1 MRRIMLAL
9 LVSTVT
15 AVATLAPPVTAQG
28 AVPGRDAF
36 TATFAHLARQARL
49 KASAKAPRR
58 NLAAVATHHVLAMD
72 AAASRVSINRLRAE
86 WQLVAIC
93 EVGGN
98 WSMIGSAYSGI
109 GFLNTTWAQYGG
121 TSTLP
126 WPVSNIHGSADPR
139 RHEGDARLVRPVRSF
154 IGRLVGTHHRW
165 DLPLS

>member
-1 MRRIMLAL
+1 MLAL

-121 TSTLP
+121 TKYAPLAGEASMDQQ
-126 WPVSNIHGSADPR
+126 I
-139 RHEGDARLVRPVRSF
+139 
-154 IGRLVGTHHRW
+154 LVGMKVTHGW
-165 DLPLS
+165 VPDQYGCSSGGW